1 MGQFNGM
8 KLTNK
13 GQTLQAKAQAGT
25 MLQFTRLAIG
35 DGNLGST
42 DPLTL
47 NALISQKKSLQVK
60 KLESL
65 TGGKA
70 VVGSSFT
77 NADVTTG
84 FDMRELGV
92 FAQDPDV
99 GEILYMYGNA
109 GNTADFI
116 PPGSGGGSD
125 VLERALNVVT
135 IVGTAANVTAVID
148 QSLVFAT
155 AAQLGD
161 LSTLKTSAKGS
172 TVAAINELFQSASDG
187 KSAVAAAVTGKGVA
201 ASSSD
206 TFATLS
212 TKIGNISKDATAAPG
227 DVLAGKTY
235 YKDLKQ
241 TGTMPNRGT
250 AYVSPSSSQQTLPAG
265 YYSSIVTYAVSFDP
279 SKLLSGTSVA
289 GTGGTMPSRGTDMA
303 SLGHGQNY
311 RGNVFAIP
319 PVGYYQGNANS
330 SVEIPWAWR
339 PSVTSATSQGIYG
352 NNLYFRFPQGVY
364 QQESGASGMSE
375 VYATSNDWTEG
386 NIVSGANVFGK
397 IGNMR
402 PWNGEHRYG
411 SGVVNSSGD
420 SQSFPIK
427 RYSGDNNGYF
437 PYVSISGLGFLPSLV
452 LIKAVSTDD
461 NAGFTLFSADYFNQ
475 ANYTGGNM
483 VMTLNNSGSSVEIY
497 VGPSYA
503 SPGSM
508 TDQLI
513 RMPVRFANKQY
524 RWFAV
529 E

>member
-161 LSTLKTSAKGS
+161 LSKLKTTAKGS
-172 TVAAINELFQSASDG
+172 AVDALNELFTSASDG

-241 TGTMPNRGT
+241 TGTMPDRGT
-250 AYVSPSSSQQTLPAG
+250 GYVSPSASQQTLPAG
-265 YYSSIVTYAVSFDP
+265 YYSSIVTFAVSFDP
-279 SKLLSGTSVA
+279 TRVLAGTTIAGTAGTMPNRGTANVTPTASQQTLPLGYYTSIVTNAVSFDASKLLVGTTVA
-289 GTGGTMPSRGTDMA
+289 GTAGTMPNRGA
-303 SLGHGQNY
+303 L
-311 RGNVFAIP
+311 NVTPTQAQQTFPA
-319 PVGYYQGNANS
+319 GYYS
-330 SVEIPWAWR
+330 SIIAKEGYQRFYTSVHRDNGSSWLSVNTPFR
-339 PSVTSATSQGIYG
+339 PKFIFATQDGGPHCMWGVDETSGRLIRTYKDRAIEYASVADIT
-352 NNLYFRFPQGVY
+352 V
-364 QQESGASGMSE
+364 
-375 VYATSNDWTEG
+375 NDT
-386 NIVSGANVFGK
+386 
-397 IGNMR
+397 
-402 PWNGEHRYG
+402 
-411 SGVVNSSGD
+411 
-420 SQSFPIK
+420 
-427 RYSGDNNGYF
+427 
-437 PYVSISGLGFLPSLV
+437 
-452 LIKAVSTDD
+452 
-461 NAGFTLFSADYFNQ
+461 GFTMNTPNLTAAFGY
-475 ANYTGGNM
+475 YTWIWVYG
-483 VMTLNNSGSSVEIY
+483 
-497 VGPSYA
+497 
-503 SPGSM
+503 
-508 TDQLI
+508 
-513 RMPVRFANKQY
+513 
-524 RWFAV
+524 
-529 E
+529 

>member
-1 MGQFNGM
+1 M

-161 LSTLKTSAKGS
+161 LSTSRRRQRALRWLRSMS
-172 TVAAINELFQSASDG
+172 FFNLP
-187 KSAVAAAVTGKGVA
+187 VTGRARSLPQLLARVWRRPA
-201 ASSSD
+201 
-206 TFATLS
+206 ATLS
-212 TKIGNISKDATAAPG
+212 
-227 DVLAGKTY
+227 
-235 YKDLKQ
+235 
-241 TGTMPNRGT
+241 RR
-250 AYVSPSSSQQTLPAG
+250 SQP
-265 YYSSIVTYAVSFDP
+265 
-279 SKLLSGTSVA
+279 
-289 GTGGTMPSRGTDMA
+289 R
-303 SLGHGQNY
+303 
-311 RGNVFAIP
+311 
-319 PVGYYQGNANS
+319 
-330 SVEIPWAWR
+330 
-339 PSVTSATSQGIYG
+339 SVTSPRMLPQRQETSLRARRTTRTSSRQE
-352 NNLYFRFPQGVY
+352 PCQTGVPLTCHLHRHSKPSR
-364 QQESGASGMSE
+364 QDTIRAS
-375 VYATSNDWTEG
+375 
-386 NIVSGANVFGK
+386 
-397 IGNMR
+397 
-402 PWNGEHRYG
+402 
-411 SGVVNSSGD
+411 
-420 SQSFPIK
+420 
-427 RYSGDNNGYF
+427 
-437 PYVSISGLGFLPSLV
+437 L
-452 LIKAVSTDD
+452 
-461 NAGFTLFSADYFNQ
+461 
-475 ANYTGGNM
+475 
-483 VMTLNNSGSSVEIY
+483 
-497 VGPSYA
+497 
-503 SPGSM
+503 
-508 TDQLI
+508 
-513 RMPVRFANKQY
+513 RMQ
-524 RWFAV
+524 
-529 E
+529 